1 MKPFSIFTTL
11 VLVLSTIPFVT
22 PSSAQAAGDL
32 AIEDRRGDVSAF
44 GFPTPVGIPASAA
57 TDNADLTSFRMYGE
71 DIEGIT
77 IEIGVAEL
85 KPTPQQTGFFSGGR
99 FSVSFMLEGT
109 EISYGATFYVYP
121 DGRYDP
127 VAGAQ
132 PSGTQR
138 IPADFYICVPE
149 SGCFNQRILGTVN
162 WDESLITG
170 YLPKGALAGREPVY
184 DDAYP
189 EGVPPI
195 RAGSRLASI
204 QVQAQGN
211 LGLYD
216 QMPDSGVA
224 GPYILKVGVPNEKI
238 GVSLVQF
245 DHGFSYSSNSV
256 FGPVSDFPSAS
267 VTPGTPTLVQ
277 VRVANHNAAKRIIN
291 ISAQLVDPADAAMW
305 SVRVVNTLTIPGG
318 DDRIINLIVN
328 ATDRVQ
334 HRDEALA
341 RVSARSLG
349 FPDEIGSLRVRLVAA
364 VPPTPT
370 KNILYAH
377 TADQTSG
384 GISFCLGG
392 CGLGSM
398 WLNTLEDDP
407 RAFDTQGSPMSFSTG
422 LTSNRYYF
430 DMTLDAQLTRDLV
443 FDAAKLGKVTL
454 VTQCNP
460 CPQGE
465 LTLELQSDQG
475 PIASGVAVFA
485 STTEVELTMLTDRV
499 ARGSYIGLFGQ
510 MESTGPPPFVDGMNP
525 KIVGGETQIQLP
537 VIADP
542 EAKVGQRIPLGP
554 AFLTLSADN
563 ATGQFIAP
571 GKSKVIAVTVVNE
584 GIEEDVVN
592 IALEHEPE
600 HWSASVQPGDK
611 FRLKAGESATFG
623 ILVSAPSNA
632 TEGEGVKVLI
642 NATSELDETALAQLG
657 IEATASENALDEEEE
672 FEVDEDTELALQ
684 EAPPKSPGP
693 GLVAFLAVAV
703 ALIVWRRR
711 RNNA

>member
-1 MKPFSIFTTL
+1 MKPFSILITV
-11 VLVLSTIPFVT
+11 VLALSTLPFVA
-22 PSSAQAAGDL
+22 PSAAQPAGDL
-32 AIEDRRGDVSAF
+32 EIEDGRGDVSPF
-44 GFPTPVGIPASAA
+44 GFPTPAGIPASAA
-57 TDNADLTSFRMYGE
+57 TDNGDLTSFRMYGE

-85 KPTPQQTGFFSGGR
+85 KPTPQQAGIFGGGR

-109 EISYGATFYVYP
+109 EISYGATFYAYP

-127 VAGAQ
+127 ITGTG

-138 IPADFYICVPE
+138 VPADFYICVPE
-149 SGCFNQRILGTVN
+149 SGCFNQRIIGTLN

-184 DDAYP
+184 DEAYP
-189 EGVPPI
+189 TGVPPI

-204 QVQAQGN
+204 LVEASGN

-216 QMPDSGVA
+216 VMPDSGVA
-224 GPYILKVGVPNEKI
+224 GPYVLKAGVPNEKI

-245 DHGFSYSSNSV
+245 DHGFTYSGSV

-267 VTPGTPTLVQ
+267 VTPGAPTLVQ
-277 VRVANHNAAKRIIN
+277 VRVANHNPAKRIIN
-291 ISAQLVDPADAAMW
+291 ISAQLVDPADAATW

-341 RVSARSLG
+341 RISAKSLG
-349 FPDEIGSLRVRLVAA
+349 FPDEIGALRVRLVAA

-370 KNILYAH
+370 KNVLYAH

-384 GISFCLGG
+384 GFSICFGG
-392 CGLGSM
+392 CGGGGM

-407 RAFDTQGSPMSFSTG
+407 HALDDQGSPMSFSTG
-422 LTSNRYYF
+422 LTSNQYF
-430 DMTLDAQLTRDLV
+430 FNMNLDAQLTRDLV
-443 FDAAKLGKVTL
+443 FDATKPGKVTL
-454 VTQCNP
+454 VTQCSP

-465 LTLELQSDQG
+465 LILELQSDQG
-475 PIASGVAVFA
+475 PIASGTAPFGA
-485 STTEVELTMLTDRV
+485 TTEVDLAMTTDRV
-499 ARGSYIGLFGQ
+499 VQGSYIGLFGR
-510 MESTGPPPFVDGMNP
+510 MDSSGPPPLVDGMNP
-525 KIVGGETQIQLP
+525 KILGGQTQIVLP
-537 VIADP
+537 VIPDP

-554 AFLTLSADN
+554 AFLTLSGEN
-563 ATGQFIAP
+563 VTGEFIAP
-571 GKSKVIAVTVVNE
+571 GKAKVFAVTVVNE

-600 HWSASVQPGDK
+600 HWQASVQPGDK

-623 ILVSAPSNA
+623 VLISAPSNA
-632 TEGEGVKVLI
+632 TEGEVVKVLI
-642 NATSELDETALAQLG
+642 NATSELDKTALAQLG
-657 IEATASENALDEEEE
+657 IEAIASENALEEEEE
-672 FEVDEDTELALQ
+672 FEVDEDTELALE
-684 EAPPKSPGP
+684 EAPKKSPGP
-693 GLVAFLAVAV
+693 GLVVFMAVAV
-703 ALIVWRRR
+703 GLVAWQRR
-711 RNNA
+711 RNA